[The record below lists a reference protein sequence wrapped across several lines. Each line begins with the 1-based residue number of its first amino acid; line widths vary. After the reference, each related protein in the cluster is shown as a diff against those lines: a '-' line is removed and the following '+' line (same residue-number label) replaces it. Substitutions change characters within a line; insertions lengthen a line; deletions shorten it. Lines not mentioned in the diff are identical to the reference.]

1 MSTQGAGGFRSG
13 AGRPKGALGEK
24 TLAVQTKLEKL
35 DCDPIEALAMIAK
48 DTNNTAE
55 LRFQANKEL
64 AQYIAPKRRAVE
76 MDAAID
82 GGIKVNLLSFA
93 DIGKLEEEKE
103 SSEALTYE
111 NKK

>member
-1 MSTQGAGGFRSG
+1 MSTQGAGGFRAG

-55 LRFQANKEL
+55 LRFQANKEN
-64 AQYIAPKRRAVE
+64 
-76 MDAAID
+76 DAAK
-82 GGIKVNLLSFA
+82 IKELLSLL
-93 DIGKLEEEKE
+93 IIK
-103 SSEALTYE
+103 T
-111 NKK
+111 